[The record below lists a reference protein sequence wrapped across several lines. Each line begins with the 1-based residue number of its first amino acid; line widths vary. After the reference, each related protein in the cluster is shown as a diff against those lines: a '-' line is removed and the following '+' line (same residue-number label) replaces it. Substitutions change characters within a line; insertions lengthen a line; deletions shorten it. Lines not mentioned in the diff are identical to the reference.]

1 MPFLHHRKGAG
12 IDVVSYSLFK
22 QIRGLMRKGR
32 IKEVMYLSMYLILKD
47 GVGNGGYNILNYT
60 VCVCLLDPAT
70 LLNPPNRVR
79 FCFSPMRCAETVHIL
94 QTCPH
99 L

>member
-1 MPFLHHRKGAG
+1 MW
-12 IDVVSYSLFK
+12 
-22 QIRGLMRKGR
+22 KGR
-32 IKEVMYLSMYLILKD
+32 IKEVMYLLVYLILKD
-47 GVGNGGYNILNYT
+47 GDGNGDYNIILNYR

-70 LLNPPNRVR
+70 LLNPPNHAR
-79 FCFSPMRCAETVHIL
+79 FCFSPMRCTETVHIL